1 MTDIDL
7 FQLSRQGPIHFMGI
21 GGAGMCALAEML
33 RGGGGHVTGCD
44 LQPNRAVRNLQG
56 EGVEVWEEHADDH
69 VAEAAALVMTA
80 AVPADHPELAAARAR
95 GIPVLKRAEALAA
108 IANRGIV
115 VGVAGTHGKTTTTA
129 ITTTVLAAAGR
140 DPTGFVGGRVPAWGG
155 NLRRGSDRLFVVEAD
170 EFDRSFL
177 HLRPNAAVVT
187 TLEAD
192 HLDIYA
198 SLGEIEDAFAQYLD
212 SVPDDGL
219 IAACADDAGVGRLLP
234 RLGGQDRIVTYG
246 LNAGAMLRAEEVS
259 VRDGQMHFH
268 VRERRGAP
276 RRGRARP
283 AREATTCGTPWPL
296 IAVARWMGIEW
307 PAIREGLASFRGV
320 ERRFER
326 VGEEAGIEFVDDYAH
341 HPTELR
347 ATLEAARH
355 AFPKR
360 RIVAV
365 FQPHLYSRTRDFH
378 GEFGEALALA
388 DLAVV
393 TDVFPARERPIPGVT
408 GALVADAARHAGVTV
423 VYVDERAAVPAQVA
437 SRLREG
443 DVCLTLGSGQPGR
456 RGPGDHGAGRRGGS
470 GEQPPPPPPGRS
482 PARRLRP
489 GVARAT
495 RLAARAG
502 AASGVR
508 GGAGGDP
515 RSGPAGAA
523 GGARGDAAAG
533 G

>member
-95 GIPVLKRAEALAA
+95 GIPVLKRAQALAA

-129 ITTTVLAAAGR
+129 ITTTVLAAAGQ

-212 SVPDDGL
+212 SVPEDGL

-234 RLGGQDRIVTYG
+234 RLGGQERIVTYG
-246 LNAGAMLRAEEVS
+246 LNAGAMLRAGDVS
-259 VRDGQMHFH
+259 VRDGQMHFT
-268 VRERRGAP
+268 VRDGGEHLGEGVLALPGNHNLRNAL
-276 RRGRARP
+276 A
-283 AREATTCGTPWPL
+283 AV
-296 IAVARWMGIEW
+296 AVARWMGIEW

-408 GALVADAARHAGVTV
+408 GALVAEGARQAGVTV
-423 VYVDERAAVPAQVA
+423 HYVDERAAVPAQVA

-443 DVCLTLGSGQPGR
+443 DVCLTLG
-456 RGPGDHGAGRRGGS
+456 AGN
-470 GEQPPPPPPGRS
+470 
-482 PARRLRP
+482 L
-489 GVARAT
+489 
-495 RLAARAG
+495 
-502 AASGVR
+502 
-508 GGAGGDP
+508 
-515 RSGPAGAA
+515 
-523 GGARGDAAAG
+523 DAAAREIMALVAEG
-533 G
+533 ER